1 MTLHN
6 KSNIAVWYD
15 AGAGEELLLA
25 EARVEIPL
33 SSDGVLKLRLRLP
46 YGSISQKPRTTVR
59 WIDKIIRHS
68 SLFEEEWT
76 FAVASEYV
84 IGELQAFD
92 TVEIT
97 RLVEPFGDGYRYD
110 CLFVTAN
117 AGCLISEHH
126 EVPDASTAMCKIR
139 KGVFRMFLLIFA
151 LHGGFFVLLG
161 SSALAL
167 WLRMPEPLW
176 YGLALAALVFCLE
189 TVPDVRALRGRPR
202 LSKALRSKSIV
213 KHFRG

>member
-6 KSNIAVWYD
+6 KSNLAVWYD

-25 EARVEIPL
+25 DARVEIPL

-46 YGSISQKPRTTVR
+46 YGSLSQRPRTTVR
-59 WIDKIIRHS
+59 WIDRIIRHS
-68 SLFEEEWT
+68 SLFEDEWT
-76 FAVASEYV
+76 FAIASEYV
-84 IGELQAFD
+84 IGELRAFD

-117 AGCLISEHH
+117 AGRLISENH
-126 EVPDASTAMCKIR
+126 EVPDASTAMRKIR
-139 KGVFRMFLLIFA
+139 KGVLRMFLLIFA

-161 SSALAL
+161 GCALTL
-167 WLRMPEPLW
+167 WLRIPEPLW
-176 YGLALAALVFCLE
+176 YGLALAALTFFLE
-189 TVPDVRALRGRPR
+189 TLPDVRELRGRPR
-202 LSKALRSKSIV
+202 LSKALQSKAII